1 MPFGADNAWDSA
13 CIDHSNNLGTT
24 KQTVHRS
31 ERWEYYFRQ
40 QRQKAY
46 VKPEY
51 VTTKQQLADS
61 MTKVLDSATFYVFR
75 DYILTKSKTTS
86 GENYYF
92 AIVRA

>member
-1 MPFGADNAWDSA
+1 MVIFIDATAA
-13 CIDHSNNLGTT
+13 IDHSGNLGTT
-24 KQTVHRS
+24 KQTVHL

-51 VTTKQQLADS
+51 VTTKQQLADA

-75 DYILTKSKTTS
+75 DYILCKI
-86 GENYYF
+86 GIENGDKVYV
-92 AIVRA
+92 AIPRA